1 VAWFTKVDLE
11 ELAGSRSFSRGLGY
25 VEAVVN
31 IRDLPNGVVATVHG
45 SDEYQVRLYDT
56 GGVLDGECDCPYGE
70 EDNFC
75 KHCVA
80 VGLRL
85 LNRSG
90 VNGAAGTG
98 GSSSEAGAVDVHA
111 FLRTLDHSELVELVW
126 AQAGEDPALYQ
137 RMLLRAIAGA
147 QTVDLSLLARQ
158 VENLA
163 VDWLRYGEE
172 EAYAE
177 RADAVIAALA
187 GLLPEHAEQVRPL
200 LQRVLELLGQA
211 AGRSEDHC
219 GAALASAGEAWDVFL
234 AACDEAPPDPTDLGV
249 WFAGFRLTGVDIL
262 DMSITDVADLLG
274 TDGLDAYWNALDVAR
289 GADHDGWTVRSLRE
303 EMIRAAGD
311 VDMLVACYAEDLS
324 TPDRYV
330 LIARLLRENERAEE
344 AVRWLERGR
353 AEAGRFDHRTGPL
366 VDLLIELYAEAG
378 RTEDV
383 MTLHRERFRAEGS
396 VDSYRRLREFILA
409 TDPERW
415 PQRREEALVLLR
427 TRATD
432 GDAGYAGNAWN
443 AGEVYLRVLLSEDR
457 DEAAWEILDQVRC
470 EESTL
475 LAVARRR
482 AATHP
487 AEALKIYLPAVEKAI
502 ARASTADYERAADLL
517 VTLRDVFH
525 RAGRDHDAEV
535 ARVKAAHSR
544 KRNFMAALRQ
554 RGL

>member
-1 VAWFTKVDLE
+1 MAWFTRVDLE
-11 ELAGSRSFSRGLGY
+11 ELAGSRSFDRGLGY

-45 SDEYQVRLYDT
+45 TDEYQVRLYDT
-56 GGVLDGECDCPYGE
+56 GGDLDGECDCPYGE
-70 EDNFC
+70 EGNFC

-90 VNGAAGTG
+90 VTGAAGPG
-98 GSSSEAGAVDVHA
+98 GSSPEAGAVDVHA
-111 FLRTLDHSELVELVW
+111 FLGTLDHSELVELVW
-126 AQAGEDPALYQ
+126 AQVSEDPALYQ

-147 QTVDLSLLARQ
+147 PTVDLSLLARQ
-158 VENLA
+158 VENLS

-177 RADAVIAALA
+177 RADAVVAALA
-187 GLLPEHAEQVRPL
+187 DLLPEHAEQVRPL
-200 LQRVLELLGQA
+200 LQRVLDLLGQA
-211 AGRSEDHC
+211 ARLSEDHC

-249 WFAGFRLTGVDIL
+249 WFAEFRLTGVDIL

-289 GADHDGWTVRSLRE
+289 GADHDRWTVRSLRE
-303 EMIRAAGD
+303 EMIKAAGD
-311 VDMLVACYAEDLS
+311 VDMMVACYAEDLS
-324 TPDRYV
+324 SPDRYV

-353 AEAGRFDHRTGPL
+353 AEAGRFDHRMTPL
-366 VDLLIELYAEAG
+366 TDLLIELYAEAG

-383 MTLHRERFRAEGS
+383 MTLHWERFRAEGS
-396 VDSYRRLREFILA
+396 VDSYRRLREFILD
-409 TDPERW
+409 TDPRRW

-427 TRATD
+427 TRATS
-432 GDAGYAGNAWN
+432 GDAGYAGTAWN

-470 EESTL
+470 EEPTR

-487 AEALKIYLPAVEKAI
+487 AEALKILLPAVESAI
-502 ARASTADYERAADLL
+502 ARSSTADYERAADLL
-517 VTLRDVFH
+517 VTLRDVFR
-525 RAGRDHDAEV
+525 RAGADHGAEV
-535 ARVKAAHSR
+535 ARLKAAHSR

>member
-1 VAWFTKVDLE
+1 MAWFTKVDLE

-56 GGVLDGECDCPYGE
+56 GGDLYGECDCPYGE
-70 EDNFC
+70 EGNFC

-85 LNRSG
+85 LDRSG
-90 VNGAAGTG
+90 VTGAASTG

-111 FLRTLDHSELVELVW
+111 FLSTLDRSELVELVW
-126 AQAGEDPALYQ
+126 AQVSQDPALYQ

-147 QTVDLSLLARQ
+147 QTVDLALLARQ

-163 VDWLRYGEE
+163 VDWLQYGEE

-177 RADAVIAALA
+177 GADAVVAALA
-187 GLLPEHAEQVRPL
+187 GLLPGHAEQVRPL
-200 LQRVLELLGQA
+200 LQRALELLGQA

-219 GAALASAGEAWDVFL
+219 GAALASAAEAWDVFL
-234 AACDEAPPDPTDLGV
+234 AACEEAPPDPVDLGT
-249 WFAGFRLTGVDIL
+249 WFAEFRLTGVDIL
-262 DMSITDVADLLG
+262 DISITDVSELLG
-274 TDGLDAYWNALDVAR
+274 TDGLDAYWNALDTAR
-289 GADHDGWTVRSLRE
+289 GANRDDWTVRSLRE
-303 EMIRAAGD
+303 EMIEATGD

-330 LIARLLRENERAEE
+330 LIARSLREHERPAE
-344 AVRWLERGR
+344 AVAWLERGR

-366 VDLLIELYAEAG
+366 VDLLIELYTEAG

-383 MTLHRERFRAEGS
+383 MVLHWERFRAEASVGS
-396 VDSYRRLREFILA
+396 YQRLREFILS
-409 TDPERW
+409 TDPRRW
-415 PQRREEALVLLR
+415 PQRCEEALDLLR
-427 TRATD
+427 TRATS
-432 GDAGYAGNAWN
+432 GGAGNAWN

-457 DEAAWEILDQVRC
+457 DEAAWEMLDQVRC
-470 EESTL
+470 EESTR
-475 LAVARRR
+475 LAVAGRR

-487 AEALKIYLPAVEKAI
+487 AEALKIYLPALENAV
-502 ARASTADYERAADLL
+502 ARANNADYEWAADLL
-517 VTLRDVFH
+517 VTLKDVF
-525 RAGRDHDAEV
+525 RRSGEDHGAEV
-535 ARVKAAHSR
+535 ARLKAAHSR